1 MASVGKSVGKRA
13 AKATARHT
21 WHGVTSKAKRQPLR
35 STTLFAV
42 GGAVGLVAGWV
53 AGRRT
58 ARPPRGDSTG
68 TP

>member
-1 MASVGKSVGKRA
+1 MTSLGKTVGKRA

-21 WHGVTSKAKRQPLR
+21 WHGFTSKAKRKPLR
-35 STTLFAV
+35 NSTVFAA
-42 GGAVGLVAGWV
+42 GGVAGLTAGWV

-58 ARPPRGDSTG
+58 ARPSKGASAP